1 MADESTRSVEESLR
15 AAVDKISQ
23 YVDDVSKLQ
32 VETRYLV
39 IGDDGSLP
47 VGANGKVDFA
57 QANAAAF
64 SEIKI
69 DGDSYTVVPIRK
81 NANGEFVFQEALNQ
95 VHDRN
100 VAAAVQYRKDIVA
113 ALKDVVVE
121 LGRKIV

>member
-1 MADESTRSVEESLR
+1 MPEETTRSVEESLR
-15 AAVDKISQ
+15 AAVDKISH
-23 YVDDVSKLQ
+23 YVEDVATLQ

-39 IGDDGSLP
+39 IGDDGALP
-47 VGANGKVDFA
+47 TGANGKVDFA

-69 DGDSYTVVPIRK
+69 DGDCYTVVPIRK

-100 VAAAVQYRKDIVA
+100 VAAAVQYRKDIVS

-121 LGRKIV
+121 LGRKLV

>member
-1 MADESTRSVEESLR
+1 MAEETARSLEDSVKS
-15 AAVDKISQ
+15 AVDKISQ

-39 IGDDGSLP
+39 IGDDGTLP
-47 VGANGKVDFA
+47 VGPNGRVDFT

-69 DGDSYTVVPIRK
+69 DGDCYTVVPIRK
-81 NANGEFVFQEALNQ
+81 NANGDLVFQEALNQ

-121 LGRKIV
+121 LGRKLV